1 MPPANLTRTTR
12 NAKDRA
18 DCIIAK
24 GGGVKAIAVLTGMAA
39 ILAGCINIQAPDKPI
54 VIQLDI
60 NIRADV
66 VLALAE
72 DAANT
77 IEDNPDIF

>member
-1 MPPANLTRTTR
+1 MPPAKLTPTPG
-12 NAKDRA
+12 NAKTDDGVIVAR
-18 DCIIAK
+18 
-24 GGGVKAIAVLTGMAA
+24 GNRVKAIAVLTGLAT
-39 ILAGCINIQAPDKPI
+39 LAGCINISAPDKPI

>member
-1 MPPANLTRTTR
+1 M
-12 NAKDRA
+12 
-18 DCIIAK
+18 
-24 GGGVKAIAVLTGMAA
+24 KAIAVLTGMAA

-77 IEDNPDIF
+77 IEDNPEIF

>member
-1 MPPANLTRTTR
+1 MPSVKLTPTPG
-12 NAKDRA
+12 NAKIRTGP
-18 DCIIAK
+18 IAQR
-24 GGGVKAIAVLTGMAA
+24 GNRVKAIAALAGLAL
-39 ILAGCINIQAPDKPI
+39 LAGCINVTAPDKPI